1 MNKKEV
7 VKIIKSMTGYGR
19 GESIQELY
27 RIKVE
32 IKAVNHR
39 YNDISVRMPRH
50 INYLEESVK
59 KLVKEKI
66 YRGKIDVYINLE
78 YINESA
84 IEVKIDIPLAK
95 SYKKELENL
104 LQELNI
110 DDNIR
115 LNNLLNISE
124 IVKTER
130 KELDEDIIWDCVK
143 EAMDIGLNN
152 MMVMREKEGT
162 ELKEDI
168 IYKLGLIESSISH
181 IVERAPLVVI
191 EYKEKLKERI
201 TDLLDNNISLD
212 EDKINSEV
220 AFFADKSSIDEEI
233 VRLKSHIKQFYNIL
247 GENEPIGR
255 KLDFLI
261 QELNREINTIG
272 SKANDVIISKYVVE
286 LKSELEKIREQIQ
299 NIE

>member
-1 MNKKEV
+1 
-7 VKIIKSMTGYGR
+7 MTGYGR
-19 GESIQELY
+19 GESIKDSY

-32 IKAVNHR
+32 IKSVNHR

-50 INYLEESVK
+50 ISYLEESVK
-59 KLVKEKI
+59 KLVKEQVN
-66 YRGKIDVYINLE
+66 RGKIDVYINLE

-84 IEVKIDIPLAK
+84 IEVKVDIPLAM
-95 SYKKELENL
+95 SYKRELENL
-104 LQELNI
+104 INELNI
-110 DDNIR
+110 DDKVK

-124 IVKTER
+124 IIKTER
-130 KELDEDIIWDCVK
+130 KELNEDLIWECIK
-143 EAMDIGLNN
+143 ESMSMGLES
-152 MMVMREKEGT
+152 MIHMREKEGL

-168 IYKLGLIESSISH
+168 IYKLSLIEKSISY
-181 IVERAPLVVI
+181 IVERSPFVVI
-191 EYKEKLKERI
+191 EYKDKLTERI
-201 TDLLDNNISLD
+201 RELIDNNLSLD
-212 EDKINSEV
+212 QDKINSEV
-220 AFFADKSSIDEEI
+220 AFIADKSSIDEEI
-233 VRLKSHIKQFYNIL
+233 VRLNSHIKQFYNIL
-247 GENEPIGR
+247 EENEPIGR

>member
-1 MNKKEV
+1 
-7 VKIIKSMTGYGR
+7 MTGYGR
-19 GESIQELY
+19 GESIKDSY

-32 IKAVNHR
+32 IKSVNHR

-50 INYLEESVK
+50 ISYLEESVK
-59 KLVKEKI
+59 KLVKEQVN
-66 YRGKIDVYINLE
+66 RGKIDVYINLE

-84 IEVKIDIPLAK
+84 IEVKVDIPLAM
-95 SYKKELENL
+95 SYKRELENL
-104 LQELNI
+104 INELNI
-110 DDNIR
+110 DDKVK

-124 IVKTER
+124 IIKTER
-130 KELDEDIIWDCVK
+130 KELNEDLIWECIK
-143 EAMDIGLNN
+143 ESMSMGLES
-152 MMVMREKEGT
+152 MIHMREKEGL

-168 IYKLGLIESSISH
+168 IYKLSLIEKSISY
-181 IVERAPLVVI
+181 IVERSPFVVI
-191 EYKEKLKERI
+191 EYKDKLTERI
-201 TDLLDNNISLD
+201 RELIDNNLSLD
-212 EDKINSEV
+212 QDKINSEV
-220 AFFADKSSIDEEI
+220 AFIADKSSIDEEI

-247 GENEPIGR
+247 EEQEPIGR

>member
-1 MNKKEV
+1 M

-19 GESIQELY
+19 GDSIKDSY

-39 YNDISVRMPRH
+39 YNEISVRMPRH
-50 INYLEESVK
+50 ISYLEESLK
-59 KLVKEKI
+59 KLVKEKVS
-66 YRGKIDVYINLE
+66 RGKVDVYINLE
-78 YINESA
+78 YIKESA
-84 IEVKIDIPLAK
+84 IEVKVDIPLAK

-104 LQELNI
+104 IEELNLE
-110 DDNIR
+110 DTVR

-130 KELDEDIIWDCVK
+130 KELDEDLIWDCIN
-143 EAMDIGLNN
+143 EAMTIALEN
-152 MMVMREKEGT
+152 MVLMREKEGA
-162 ELKEDI
+162 ELKTDMI
-168 IYKLGLIESSISH
+168 SKLENIETSIFH
-181 IVERAPLVVI
+181 IVERSPSVVI

-201 TDLLDNNISLD
+201 QDLLDNNISLD
-212 EDKINSEV
+212 EDKISSEV

-247 GENEPIGR
+247 DESDPIGR

-286 LKSELEKIREQIQ
+286 LKSELEKVREQIQ

>member
-1 MNKKEV
+1 M

-19 GESIQELY
+19 GDSIKDSY

-39 YNDISVRMPRH
+39 YNEISVRMPRH
-50 INYLEESVK
+50 ISYLEESLK
-59 KLVKEKI
+59 KLVKEKVS
-66 YRGKIDVYINLE
+66 RGKVDVYINLE
-78 YINESA
+78 YIRESA
-84 IEVKIDIPLAK
+84 IEVKVDIPLAK

-104 LQELNI
+104 IEELNLE
-110 DDNIR
+110 DTVK

-130 KELDEDIIWDCVK
+130 KELDEDLIWDCIN
-143 EAMDIGLNN
+143 EAMTIALEN
-152 MMVMREKEGT
+152 MVLMREKEGV
-162 ELKEDI
+162 ELKTDMI
-168 IYKLGLIESSISH
+168 SKLENIETSILS
-181 IVERAPLVVI
+181 IVERSPSVVI

-201 TDLLDNNISLD
+201 QDLLDNNISLD
-212 EDKINSEV
+212 EDKISSEV

-247 GENEPIGR
+247 GESDPIGR

-286 LKSELEKIREQIQ
+286 LKSELEKVREQIQ

>member
-1 MNKKEV
+1 M

-19 GESIQELY
+19 GDSIKDSY

-39 YNDISVRMPRH
+39 YNEISVRMPRH
-50 INYLEESVK
+50 ISYLEESLK
-59 KLVKEKI
+59 KLVKEKVS
-66 YRGKIDVYINLE
+66 RGKVDVYINLE
-78 YINESA
+78 YIKESA
-84 IEVKIDIPLAK
+84 IEVKVDIPLAK

-104 LQELNI
+104 IEELNLE
-110 DDNIR
+110 DTVR

-130 KELDEDIIWDCVK
+130 KELDEDLIWDCIN
-143 EAMDIGLNN
+143 EAMTIALEN
-152 MMVMREKEGT
+152 MVLMREKEGA
-162 ELKEDI
+162 ELKTDMI
-168 IYKLGLIESSISH
+168 SKLENIETSIFH
-181 IVERAPLVVI
+181 IVERSPSVVI

-201 TDLLDNNISLD
+201 QDLLDNNISLD
-212 EDKINSEV
+212 EDKISSEV

-233 VRLKSHIKQFYNIL
+233 VRLKSHIKRFYNIL
-247 GENEPIGR
+247 DESDPIGR

-286 LKSELEKIREQIQ
+286 LKSELEKVREQIQ

>member
-1 MNKKEV
+1 V

-19 GESIQELY
+19 GDSIKDSY

-39 YNDISVRMPRH
+39 YNEISVRMPRH
-50 INYLEESVK
+50 ISYLEESLK
-59 KLVKEKI
+59 KLVKEKVS
-66 YRGKIDVYINLE
+66 RGKVDVYINLE
-78 YINESA
+78 YIKESA
-84 IEVKIDIPLAK
+84 IEVKVDIPLAK

-104 LQELNI
+104 IEVLNLE
-110 DDNIR
+110 DTVK

-130 KELDEDIIWDCVK
+130 KELDEDLIWDCIN
-143 EAMDIGLNN
+143 EAMTIALEN
-152 MMVMREKEGT
+152 MVLMRAKEGV
-162 ELKEDI
+162 ELKTDMI
-168 IYKLGLIESSISH
+168 SKLENIETSILS
-181 IVERAPLVVI
+181 IVERSPSVVI

-201 TDLLDNNISLD
+201 QDLLDNNISLD
-212 EDKINSEV
+212 EDKISSEV

-247 GENEPIGR
+247 GESDPIGR

-286 LKSELEKIREQIQ
+286 LKSELEKVREQIQ